1 MMEEVLYKVFLEIQ
15 KAYNALDKKL
25 SLEILVWYG
34 IGTRTK
40 RFLWLYWEH
49 LLMVAWVG
57 RYYGVQFKGR
67 QGVTQGEPLSP
78 KIFNVVVGCHD
89 PGLGL
94 RW

>member
-49 LLMVAWVG
+49 LLMVSQAG
-57 RYYGVQFKGR
+57 LYYGAPLKLYIV
-67 QGVTQGEPLSP
+67 VTWWWIL
-78 KIFNVVVGCHD
+78 
-89 PGLGL
+89 
-94 RW
+94 